1 MRSAAIVVGGLGLL
15 VCAAC
20 GATAG
25 GSGTGGN
32 GTGGSSATANGGM
45 GGGIGGGIGGGNGGL
60 SSGGAG
66 GSGGGPICQSEPHT
80 GQLVPL
86 DMYVMLDRSGSM
98 DSNGG
103 WTGVTT
109 AFKNFVALPGLDGLG
124 MGISFFPIPS
134 GPPPP
139 LYCDANGWC
148 GPNATCLAGFNICVP
163 DDKCEATD
171 YAQPVVPIAPLP
183 GVGPAINNAM
193 NATKPAGNT
202 PTRPA
207 LQGAMM
213 YALNWAQAH
222 PDHVTVV
229 VLATDGEPT
238 GCTQNEVPD
247 VSAVAAQGLA
257 SNPSVRTFVV
267 GIGNL
272 PSLDAVA
279 KAGGTQNA
287 IIVSTSNPAQDFLDA
302 LNAIRGA
309 IGCSY
314 KIPVPNEGGQADPE
328 LVNVVFT
335 PEGGGPADEQT
346 FGGVDDPADC
356 QGKKAW
362 HYNADKTQI
371 VLCPAACDLVTN
383 QAGTV
388 EVQLGCETVKPT

>member
-1 MRSAAIVVGGLGLL
+1 MRSASILVGGLGLL
-15 VCAAC
+15 VGSAC
-20 GATAG
+20 GASGGG
-25 GSGTGGN
+25 GSNTGGTGGH
-32 GTGGSSATANGGM
+32 SATGNGGM
-45 GGGIGGGIGGGNGGL
+45 GGTGGLSTGGL
-60 SSGGAG
+60 SSGGGG
-66 GSGGGPICQSEPHT
+66 GSGAGPVCQSEPHT

-98 DSNGG
+98 GSNGG
-103 WTGVTT
+103 WSGVTT
-109 AFKNFVALPGLDGLG
+109 AFKNFVALPGLEGLG
-124 MGISFFPIPS
+124 MGISFFPVPA

-148 GPNATCLAGFNICVP
+148 GPDASCVPGFNICVP

-183 GVGPAINNAM
+183 GVGAAINAAINN
-193 NATKPAGNT
+193 TKPEGNT
-202 PTRPA
+202 PTRAA

-213 YALNWAQAH
+213 YALNWAQANT
-222 PDHVTVV
+222 DHITVV

-238 GCTQNEVPD
+238 GCSPNAISD
-247 VSAVAAQGLA
+247 VSAVAALGLA
-257 SNPSVRTFVV
+257 ASPSVRTFVV
-267 GIGNL
+267 GIGDL
-272 PSLDAVA
+272 QSLKSVA
-279 KAGGTQNA
+279 EAGGTQDA

-314 KIPVPNEGGQADPE
+314 KIPVPNAGGEADPN

-335 PEGGGPADEQT
+335 PEGGGPDDAET
-346 FGGVDDPADC
+346 FIGVDGPGDC

-362 HYNADKTQI
+362 HYNTDKTQI

-383 QAGTV
+383 QPGKV
-388 EVQLGCETVKPT
+388 EVQLGCKTVKPT